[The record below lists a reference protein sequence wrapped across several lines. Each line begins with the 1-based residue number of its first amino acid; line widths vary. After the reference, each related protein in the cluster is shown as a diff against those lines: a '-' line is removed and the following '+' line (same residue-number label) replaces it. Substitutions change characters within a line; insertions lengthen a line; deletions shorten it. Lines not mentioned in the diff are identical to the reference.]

1 MSCNSPAGATAANPI
16 NPASKPNLPLA
27 ATNSSSSSTS
37 VGTSA
42 VLLTEYVRAR
52 TSEIKASG
60 NNATEL
66 IRGIIATI
74 VMHRKK
80 LTIKT
85 VNLLP
90 PGTRS
95 ITGPINGAITANGA
109 RLIAKNKRT
118 LLRAASGLIDKK
130 SESARAIAN
139 DASPHAMSA

>member
-1 MSCNSPAGATAANPI
+1 
-16 NPASKPNLPLA
+16 
-27 ATNSSSSSTS
+27 
-37 VGTSA
+37 
-42 VLLTEYVRAR
+42 
-52 TSEIKASG
+52 
-60 NNATEL
+60 
-66 IRGIIATI
+66 
-74 VMHRKK
+74 MHRKK

-85 VNLLP
+85 VNRLP

-118 LLRAASGLIDKK
+118 LLRAASGLIDKN